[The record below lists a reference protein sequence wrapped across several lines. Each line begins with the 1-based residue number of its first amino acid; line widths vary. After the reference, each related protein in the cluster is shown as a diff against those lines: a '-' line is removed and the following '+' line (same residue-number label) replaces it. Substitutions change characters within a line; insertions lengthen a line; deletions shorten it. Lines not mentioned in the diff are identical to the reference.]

1 MQRDGTLKDVILHEM
16 AHVIGIGTLWDLK
29 SLLTGVGSN
38 NPEYVGPKAM
48 QEYATL
54 RGETQLKP
62 IPVANTGGPGT
73 AEGHWRESTF
83 DYELMTGYVE
93 EDAEMP
99 LSRMTVAAL
108 DDLGYKVDYS
118 AADEYALPMRPAVTG
133 AAAAPVKRRVH
144 HYCKAKF
151 PEIQVETN
159 KVCGCC

>member
-1 MQRDGTLKDVILHEM
+1 M
-16 AHVIGIGTLWDLK
+16 AHVLGIGTLWELK
-29 SLLTGVGSN
+29 SLLAGIGTN

-93 EDAEMP
+93 ENAEMP
-99 LSRMTVAAL
+99 LSRMTVATL
-108 DDLGYKVDYS
+108 DDLGYQVDYS
-118 AADEYALPMRPAVTG
+118 AADPYSLPLRPAVTG
-133 AAAAPVKRRVH
+133 AAVAAKPKVN

-151 PEIQVETN
+151 PTIQVEKN
-159 KVCGCC
+159 KGFCCC